1 MATTDLV
8 PTADLVITNWSS
20 TDTTHYTEIDEEIDS
35 PSTADK
41 IYHTVDS
48 ESEEVGLTNAPAD
61 YGTCN
66 TVTLRV
72 NGKASADMGFTAD
85 LCKADDT
92 VLASVAF
99 VGGVDTSQST
109 KTSGAQAATLS
120 SADVDALKIVF
131 TTVAVV

>member
-1 MATTDLV
+1 MSTTDLV
-8 PTADLVITNWSS
+8 PNADVTITNWSS
-20 TDTTHYTEIDEEIDS
+20 TDTTHYTEIDEDVDT

-41 IYHTVDS
+41 IYHTVDA
-48 ESEEVGLTNAPAD
+48 ETEVVGLTNAPGD

-72 NGKASADMGFTAD
+72 NGKASADMGFKAE

-92 VLASVAF
+92 VLATVNFVAA
-99 VGGVDTSQST
+99 VDTSQAT

-120 SADVDALKIVF
+120 SADVDGLKIVF
-131 TTVAVV
+131 TTVAV